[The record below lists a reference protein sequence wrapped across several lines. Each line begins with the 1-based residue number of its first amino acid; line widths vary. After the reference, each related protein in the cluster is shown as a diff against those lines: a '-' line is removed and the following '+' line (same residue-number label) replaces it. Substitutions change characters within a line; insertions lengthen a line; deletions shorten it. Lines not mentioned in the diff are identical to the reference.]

1 MWRESCLLPNTPL
14 KCQHLNPGGE
24 ARGCGLSWSDAE
36 RSETQEERA
45 RLSEKQMTRT
55 QVGSLG
61 KPPQVRE
68 QSADEALW
76 ASEMYG
82 AMMASEATLS

>member
-1 MWRESCLLPNTPL
+1 
-14 KCQHLNPGGE
+14 
-24 ARGCGLSWSDAE
+24 
-36 RSETQEERA
+36 
-45 RLSEKQMTRT
+45 MTRT